1 MRPQTRSKVLW
12 ALWMTGGGIA
22 TALVVWGLTDSLGW
36 ALVALLASG
45 PVLNA
50 LGQMVVQ
57 PTRAAR
63 GAAKERDRGR
73 TR

>member
-1 MRPQTRSKVLW
+1 MRPKTRSRVLW
-12 ALWMTGGGIA
+12 AVWMTGGGIA
-22 TALVVWGLTDSLGW
+22 ASLVVWALTESVVW

-57 PTRAAR
+57 PARSAR
-63 GAAKERDRGR
+63 GAIRDRDR
-73 TR
+73 PR